1 MQRPINISSVRPAQT
16 NRKMARYADQ
26 SNPETMLRWMR
37 EGRGQGEGP
46 DYRPWLTV
54 RDVPS
59 RGLSTRIKG
68 WKTRRVQHLLSLQE
82 LRYFF
87 CLEWAEEVLDIREQ
101 FPLTP
106 LSETLEIAKECGV
119 RHPGMRGGGAPVM
132 MTSDFLIK
140 VCRNASKVVA
150 RTFKLAKDLNQ
161 RTIEK
166 FEIERLYWLRRSIN
180 WAIVTEQDVPLAL
193 ANNVAAIHEFRNLD
207 AHSLKHDQI
216 VRIGNVLQDRFLKGG
231 TEKAGEIT
239 RDVDLRLGLSAGTSW
254 IVFKHLLANRV
265 CLIDMHQPLRA
276 DRPLNLLKFNPLFLS
291 IDNKEAA

>member
-1 MQRPINISSVRPAQT
+1 
-16 NRKMARYADQ
+16 MARYADQ
-26 SNPETMLRWMR
+26 SKPEIMLRWLR

-46 DYRPWLTV
+46 NYRPWLTV

-68 WKTRRVQHLLSLQE
+68 WKTQRVHHLLSLHE

-87 CLEWAEEVLDIREQ
+87 CLEWGEEVLDIREQ

-106 LSETLEIAKECGV
+106 LSETLEIAKGCGI
-119 RHPGMRGGGAPVM
+119 RHPGMRGGRAPVT
-132 MTSDFLIK
+132 MTTDFLVK
-140 VCRNASKVVA
+140 VGRNASKVVA
-150 RTFKLAKDLNQ
+150 RTFKLTKDLDQ

-166 FEIERLYWLRRSIN
+166 FEIERLYWLRRNIS

-207 AHSLKHDQI
+207 AHSLEHDQM
-216 VRIGNVLQDRFLKGG
+216 VRIGNVLQDIFLKGG
-231 TEKAGEIT
+231 TEKAGQIT
-239 RDVDLRLGLSAGTSW
+239 REVDLQLGLAAGTSW

-276 DRPLNLLKFNPLFLS
+276 DRPLNLLKFSPRS
-291 IDNKEAA
+291 SSQ